1 MSRFP
6 STKSTQWKAIS
17 ARPSVTLDI
26 IRNLPCQ
33 RFSEEPLKHHRH
45 HELSP
50 TIPCISVGADYFE
63 SNIFWQLFVS
73 NKRSSANHCKYHQS
87 QNHKMCGCVGQV
99 SQAFRQNCFCQKT
112 LSFRSGPFPAKTRF
126 VYYQF
131 IKLVSDIVITGSMRW
146 GKPKRISGFILGWYA
161 LLFYL
166 TRQ

>member
-50 TIPCISVGADYFE
+50 TIPCISAGADYFE
-63 SNIFWQLFVS
+63 SNIFFQLFVS

-99 SQAFRQNCFCQKT
+99 SQEFRQNCFCQKM
-112 LSFRSGPFPAKTRF
+112 LRFRSGPFPAKTRF